1 MGVSK
6 GSRFRFQNGF
16 NNLPVYFIVYSSV
29 GRALLFPLLE
39 LAVILGD
46 NVVRCRKNGDE
57 DGDGDLQ
64 RQLHGAPVVASEA
77 VVVFGSELLSF
88 LKGTARGTITITHS
102 PFEVSY
108 GGSGASRAKRKSCYA
123 GGNTTMMGDVLNAV

>member
-1 MGVSK
+1 
-6 GSRFRFQNGF
+6 
-16 NNLPVYFIVYSSV
+16 
-29 GRALLFPLLE
+29 
-39 LAVILGD
+39 LGD
-46 NVVRCRKNGDE
+46 NVARCRKNGDE

-64 RQLHGAPVVASEA
+64 RQSHGAPVVASEA
-77 VVVFGSELLSF
+77 VVVFGSAVLSF
-88 LKGTARGTITITHS
+88 LEGTARGTITITHS